1 MEGGAAEAAGEPA
14 PVRIEV
20 TVDVE
25 VPVEG
30 GDEVRVGA
38 GMPVDVEVGV
48 EVGSAPRVLAIP
60 AFRGLAISNVF
71 AALAFGTS
79 RFVFVWLIGDLTEW
93 NTATAVLGIVLG
105 LPPLLLSAWAG
116 SLADHMNPR
125 PLGVGL
131 LVAGGVLFAVPAVI
145 LELGWMTVP
154 LALGCALVGEIAP
167 AMALPLLQ
175 ALVPAV
181 VPPSRLM
188 QAVAIQNL
196 GMMASIIGG
205 AFIGGGVIK
214 VFGLSGGFWFL
225 TIASLVAAVVY
236 WLTPIPSVPAAPDVE
251 RRGAIMR
258 GVRYALGN
266 EPLRSLLIMTFI
278 IGMATGVSILLL
290 PEMARDVLGQDSLGA
305 GTLTAAMSVGMMT
318 TALLLASVWSPKR
331 PGLLV
336 TIVLGAALGGGLVAI
351 GLSRTFA
358 LTLLIVFIWGASGG
372 IVMTLLR
379 TLTQQHTPPEM
390 MGRMMGLAATAM
402 NGAFPLSALLLV
414 ILVSTTSIST
424 AFIVFGVVFGA
435 LVWLSAIRP
444 YVRKL

>member
-1 MEGGAAEAAGEPA
+1 
-14 PVRIEV
+14 
-20 TVDVE
+20 
-25 VPVEG
+25 
-30 GDEVRVGA
+30 
-38 GMPVDVEVGV
+38 
-48 EVGSAPRVLAIP
+48 
-60 AFRGLAISNVF
+60 
-71 AALAFGTS
+71 
-79 RFVFVWLIGDLTEW
+79 
-93 NTATAVLGIVLG
+93 
-105 LPPLLLSAWAG
+105 
-116 SLADHMNPR
+116 
-125 PLGVGL
+125 
-131 LVAGGVLFAVPAVI
+131 VLFAVPAVI

-154 LALGCALVGEIAP
+154 LALACALVAEIAP
-167 AMALPLLQ
+167 SMALPLLQ

-181 VPPSRLM
+181 VPPARLM

-196 GMMASIIGG
+196 GMMASIVGG

-214 VFGLSGGFWFL
+214 VFGMSGGFWFL
-225 TIASLVAAVVY
+225 AAASLLAAVVY
-236 WLTPIPSVPAAPDVE
+236 WLTPLPSAPAAPDAE

-258 GVRYALGN
+258 GVRYALGT

-290 PEMARDVLGQDSLGA
+290 PELARDVLGQDSLGA
-305 GTLTAAMSVGMMT
+305 GTLTAAMSIGMMA

-331 PGLLV
+331 PGRLV
-336 TIVLGAALGGGLVAI
+336 VVVLGGALGGGLVAI

-358 LTLLIVFIWGASGG
+358 LTMLIVFIWGAAGG

-424 AFIVFGVVFGA
+424 AFIFFGVVFGA

-444 YVRKL
+444 HIREL